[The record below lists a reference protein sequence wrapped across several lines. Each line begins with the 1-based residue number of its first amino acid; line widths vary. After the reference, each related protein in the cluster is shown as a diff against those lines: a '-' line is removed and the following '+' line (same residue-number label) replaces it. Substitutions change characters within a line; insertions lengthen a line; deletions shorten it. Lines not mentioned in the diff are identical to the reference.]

1 MTKKESDHARYMR
14 HREERIARQRA
25 YYQEHRE
32 EILARKRKSGA
43 DTVRISQTK
52 IVCSRVR
59 QPRKVI
65 DARYYMKHREEI
77 LEKKRR
83 NYERRKQQTS
93 ATEVA

>member
-1 MTKKESDHARYMR
+1 MTRQEQDHARYMR
-14 HREERIARQRA
+14 HREERIAKQRA

-32 EILARKRKSGA
+32 EILARKRNKGPES
-43 DTVRISQTK
+43 VIISKTK
-52 IVCSRVR
+52 IICPRVR

-93 ATEVA
+93 ATKVA